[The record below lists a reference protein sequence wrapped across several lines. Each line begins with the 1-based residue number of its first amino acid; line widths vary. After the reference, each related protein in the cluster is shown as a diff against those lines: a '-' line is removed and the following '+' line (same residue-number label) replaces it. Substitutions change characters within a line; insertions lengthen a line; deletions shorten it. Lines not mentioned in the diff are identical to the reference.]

1 MDRYHTAGIISFCT
15 LVFKTWCFYCFN
27 MAKLSSIATTNDETP
42 KSVSHH
48 IEHSGVSI
56 AINSISA
63 NYLIAWSALCG
74 P

>member
-15 LVFKTWCFYCFN
+15 FVFKTWCFYCFN

-48 IEHSGVSI
+48 IEPAVIVVLVSR
-56 AINSISA
+56 
-63 NYLIAWSALCG
+63 LIPLVLII
-74 P
+74 